1 MITMRFSRILPL
13 WRQLCAWRLKRPSRS
28 PRNLPA
34 ATPVAPA
41 TGADGASSTG
51 PEAITL
57 PLQVIA
63 PPVLP
68 PDRVVIQVGD
78 TKLTAGQVEKI
89 LDAYP
94 DNQRVYANGPGRN
107 QFIDQVV
114 RILLLS
120 GEGERRKLTETEAF
134 KSQLTYAAASIL
146 AKLADAD
153 IRRKAQ
159 GDEAFLKAYYDAHKN
174 EYEQVHAHHILIR
187 AQGSPLPLN
196 PGQKDLSDAEAL
208 AKAQEIRQK
217 IVDGGDFAALA
228 RAESNDG
235 GSNAKGGDLGF
246 LKRGQIV
253 PSFEAA
259 VFGLAVGELSQPVKT
274 AYGYHIIRV
283 DERRPTRTFE
293 ELRPELEKNLQ
304 NEASRKAI
312 EDLKAKTKIVIDP
325 EFTESG
331 KPAIAPIETGPKK

>member
-1 MITMRFSRILPL
+1 MFHMRFFRILPL
-13 WRQLCAWRLKRPSRS
+13 LAAALRLVAQTPVAQPPKTP
-28 PRNLPA
+28 LQ

-41 TGADGASSTG
+41 TPAEGPSVTG
-51 PEAITL
+51 PEGITM

-63 PPVLP
+63 PPILP

-78 TKLTAGQVEKI
+78 IKLTAGQVDRI
-89 LDAYP
+89 LEAYP
-94 DNQRVYANGPGRN
+94 DTQRVYANGPGRN

-134 KSQLTYAAASIL
+134 KSQLMYSAASIL
-146 AKLADAD
+146 AKLADTD
-153 IRRKAQ
+153 VRTKAQ
-159 GDEAFLKAYYDAHKN
+159 GDEAFLKSYYEAHKS

-187 AQGSPLPLN
+187 AQGSPLTVTA
-196 PGQKDLSDAEAL
+196 GQKDLTDAEAL

-228 RAESNDG
+228 RAESNDS
-235 GSNAKGGDLGF
+235 GSNFKGGDLGF

-253 PSFEAA
+253 PSFEDA
-259 VFGLAVGELSQPVKT
+259 VFGLPVGEISQPVKT
-274 AYGYHIIRV
+274 TYGYHIIKV
-283 DERRPTRTFE
+283 DEKKATRTFE
-293 ELRPELEKNLQ
+293 EIRPELERNLQ
-304 NEASRKAI
+304 NEASRKLL

-325 EFTESG
+325 EFTETAKTTVG
-331 KPAIAPIETGPKK
+331 LKP

>member
-1 MITMRFSRILPL
+1 MRFSRILPL
-13 WRQLCAWRLKRPSRS
+13 LAAALRLAAQTPVAQPPKP
-28 PRNLPA
+28 PLQ

-41 TGADGASSTG
+41 TPAEGPSITG
-51 PEAITL
+51 PEGITM

-89 LDAYP
+89 LEAYP

-120 GEGERRKLTETEAF
+120 GEGERRKLTETESF
-134 KSQLTYAAASIL
+134 KSQLMYAAASIL

-153 IRRKAQ
+153 IRSKAP

-196 PGQKDLSDAEAL
+196 PGQQDLSDAEAL

-235 GSNAKGGDLGF
+235 GSSAKGGDLGF

-253 PSFEAA
+253 PSFEDA
-259 VFGLAVGELSQPVKT
+259 VFGLRVGELSQPVKT

-283 DERRPTRTFE
+283 DEKKPTRSFE

-304 NEASRKAI
+304 NEASRKAVA
-312 EDLKAKTKIVIDP
+312 DLKAKTKIVIDP
-325 EFTESG
+325 EFAETA
-331 KPAIAPIETGPKK
+331 KPPIAPKEAGPKQ